1 MSAEVQESGG
11 KNGKSKQKKFAVR
24 VDFTPMVD
32 MNMLL
37 ITFFMLCTTLS
48 KPQTM
53 EISMPSNDKSITEQQ
68 KSMVKASQA
77 ITLLLGADNK
87 LYYYEGEPNY
97 KDYTS
102 LKETSY
108 TPDGIRSILLQK
120 NVAAV
125 NKVRA
130 LKLQKLDLK
139 ISEEEYRKQVSEI
152 KSGKDTPTV
161 IIKATDDASY
171 MNLIDALDEM
181 QISKMAKID
190 LTSSEWCQL
199 IFEGKNQ
206 AYGAYKMRANSTKRH
221 NLAMFAVLVI
231 ALIGFTIPTLL
242 KLATPKQK
250 EVMTEVTTLSK
261 LEEPEI
267 KQEEMK
273 RVEPVAP
280 PPPALKSSIKFTA
293 PVIKKDEEVHEDNE
307 IKSQEELTSTKVAI
321 SIADV
326 KGNDE
331 ENGADIAD
339 LKQVVTQA
347 EPEPEK
353 VFDMVEQMP
362 AFPGGM
368 QELMVYLGK
377 NIKYPTIAQENGT
390 QGRVIIQFV
399 VERDGTISDVRVAR
413 GVDPYLDKEAV
424 RVVKSMPKWI
434 PGKQNGKAVRVKFTV
449 PVMFRLQ

>member
-1 MSAEVQESGG
+1 M
-11 KNGKSKQKKFAVR
+11 R

-120 NVAAV
+120 NAAAV

-130 LKLQKLDLK
+130 LKQQKLDLK

-171 MNLIDALDEM
+171 KNLIDALDEM
-181 QISKMAKID
+181 QICNI
-190 LTSSEWCQL
+190 
-199 IFEGKNQ
+199 GK
-206 AYGAYKMRANSTKRH
+206 Y
-221 NLAMFAVLVI
+221 VI
-231 ALIGFTIPTLL
+231 T
-242 KLATPKQK
+242 
-250 EVMTEVTTLSK
+250 
-261 LEEPEI
+261 
-267 KQEEMK
+267 
-273 RVEPVAP
+273 
-280 PPPALKSSIKFTA
+280 
-293 PVIKKDEEVHEDNE
+293 
-307 IKSQEELTSTKVAI
+307 
-321 SIADV
+321 
-326 KGNDE
+326 
-331 ENGADIAD
+331 DIAEAD
-339 LKQVVTQA
+339 EFLMKNLD
-347 EPEPEK
+347 EK
-353 VFDMVEQMP
+353 GALSQN
-362 AFPGGM
+362 
-368 QELMVYLGK
+368 L
-377 NIKYPTIAQENGT
+377 
-390 QGRVIIQFV
+390 
-399 VERDGTISDVRVAR
+399 
-413 GVDPYLDKEAV
+413 VDK
-424 RVVKSMPKWI
+424 
-434 PGKQNGKAVRVKFTV
+434 
-449 PVMFRLQ
+449 